1 MGNLI
6 LSSPDIMKLITETI
20 QCGTNKLNAVLL
32 ATSSADP
39 FYFKNFILTNI
50 NTPNF
55 GAFLDGRI
63 KINSVAGLEA
73 IATAKAEI
81 LKCKVYND
89 FTSSICSTSP
99 SMSNENGYIF
109 EALRD
114 DMSFDKLLE
123 RKTAQFD
130 FSSAKKDAEEKS
142 AKFFAEEKSVKAAK
156 AEPEAEPEAAE
167 AEPEE
172 LTTTR
177 IKWDPEDYQQPSH
190 LEFMWSRCGKGA
202 NLLWNSCGKGAENMF
217 KGCGKMSRDC
227 GRAAAN
233 FSKQCGKGA
242 ENMFNRCGK
251 EAESMWKRCGK
262 SLEKCDPTKKYGIAA
277 ALCFLTAYSMC

>member
-63 KINSVAGLEA
+63 KINSVAGVEA

-81 LKCKVYND
+81 LKCNAYND
-89 FTSSICSTSP
+89 FTSSICSNSP
-99 SMSNENGYIF
+99 SMSIKNGYIF

-123 RKTAQFD
+123 EKSN
-130 FSSAKKDAEEKS
+130 FSFAEEKS
-142 AKFFAEEKSVKAAK
+142 AKAA
-156 AEPEAEPEAAE
+156 EAEAEAAE

-177 IKWDPEDYQQPSH
+177 IKYDPEDYQQPSH

-202 NLLWNSCGKGAENMF
+202 NLLWNS
-217 KGCGKMSRDC
+217 
-227 GRAAAN
+227 
-233 FSKQCGKGA
+233 CGKGA

>member
-63 KINSVAGLEA
+63 KINSVAGVEA

-81 LKCKVYND
+81 LKCNAYND

-99 SMSNENGYIF
+99 SMSIKNGYIF
-109 EALRD
+109 QALGN
-114 DMSFDKLLE
+114 DMSFEKLLE
-123 RKTAQFD
+123 RKTFQSNIDAAKKEAE
-130 FSSAKKDAEEKS
+130 SAK
-142 AKFFAEEKSVKAAK
+142 
-156 AEPEAEPEAAE
+156 AAE
-167 AEPEE
+167 AEI
-172 LTTTR
+172 TR

-202 NLLWNSCGKGAENMF
+202 NLLWNSCGKT
-217 KGCGKMSRDC
+217 
-227 GRAAAN
+227 GRAA
-233 FSKQCGKGA
+233 G
-242 ENMFNRCGK
+242 
-251 EAESMWKRCGK
+251 
-262 SLEKCDPTKKYGIAA
+262 
-277 ALCFLTAYSMC
+277 

>member
-63 KINSVAGLEA
+63 KINSVAGVEA
-73 IATAKAEI
+73 IATA
-81 LKCKVYND
+81 
-89 FTSSICSTSP
+89 
-99 SMSNENGYIF
+99 
-109 EALRD
+109 
-114 DMSFDKLLE
+114 
-123 RKTAQFD
+123 
-130 FSSAKKDAEEKS
+130 
-142 AKFFAEEKSVKAAK
+142 
-156 AEPEAEPEAAE
+156 EAEAEAAEAEAAE

-202 NLLWNSCGKGAENMF
+202 NLLWNSCGKT
-217 KGCGKMSRDC
+217 
-227 GRAAAN
+227 GRAA
-233 FSKQCGKGA
+233 
-242 ENMFNRCGK
+242 
-251 EAESMWKRCGK
+251 
-262 SLEKCDPTKKYGIAA
+262 
-277 ALCFLTAYSMC
+277 

>member
-63 KINSVAGLEA
+63 KINSVAGVEA

-81 LKCKVYND
+81 LKCNAYND
-89 FTSSICSTSP
+89 FTSSICSNSP
-99 SMSNENGYIF
+99 SMSIKNGYIF
-109 EALRD
+109 EALGD

-123 RKTAQFD
+123 RKTEEKSN
-130 FSSAKKDAEEKS
+130 FSFAEEKS
-142 AKFFAEEKSVKAAK
+142 AK
-156 AEPEAEPEAAE
+156 AAE
-167 AEPEE
+167 TEPEE

-177 IKWDPEDYQQPSH
+177 IKYDPEDYQQPSH

-202 NLLWNSCGKGAENMF
+202 NLLWNSCGKTGRAA
-217 KGCGKMSRDC
+217 

>member
-63 KINSVAGLEA
+63 KINSVAGVEA

-81 LKCKVYND
+81 LKCNAYND

-99 SMSNENGYIF
+99 SMSIKNGYIF
-109 EALRD
+109 QALGN
-114 DMSFDKLLE
+114 DMSFEKLLE
-123 RKTAQFD
+123 RKTFQSNIDA
-130 FSSAKKDAEEKS
+130 AKK
-142 AKFFAEEKSVKAAK
+142 
-156 AEPEAEPEAAE
+156 EAELAEAVPAEAKAAE
-167 AEPEE
+167 AEPAAKAAEAE
-172 LTTTR
+172 ITR

-202 NLLWNSCGKGAENMF
+202 NLLWNSCGKTGRAA
-217 KGCGKMSRDC
+217 

>member
-63 KINSVAGLEA
+63 KINSVAGVEA

-81 LKCKVYND
+81 LKCNAYND
-89 FTSSICSTSP
+89 FTSSICSNSP
-99 SMSNENGYIF
+99 SMSIKNGYIF

-123 RKTAQFD
+123 EKSN
-130 FSSAKKDAEEKS
+130 FSFAEEKS
-142 AKFFAEEKSVKAAK
+142 AKAA
-156 AEPEAEPEAAE
+156 EAEAEAAE

-217 KGCGKMSRDC
+217 
-227 GRAAAN
+227 
-233 FSKQCGKGA
+233 
-242 ENMFNRCGK
+242 NRCGK

>member
-63 KINSVAGLEA
+63 KINSVAGVEA

-81 LKCKVYND
+81 LKCNAYND

-99 SMSNENGYIF
+99 SMSIKNGYIF
-109 EALRD
+109 QALGD

-123 RKTAQFD
+123 RKTEKFD

-142 AKFFAEEKSVKAAK
+142 AKFFAEEKSNFSFAEEKSAKAA
-156 AEPEAEPEAAE
+156 EAEAAE

-202 NLLWNSCGKGAENMF
+202 NLLWNSCGKTGRAA
-217 KGCGKMSRDC
+217 

>member
-63 KINSVAGLEA
+63 KINSVAGVEA
-73 IATAKAEI
+73 IATAEI
-81 LKCKVYND
+81 LKCNAYND
-89 FTSSICSTSP
+89 FTSSICSNSP
-99 SMSNENGYIF
+99 SMSIKNGYIF

-123 RKTAQFD
+123 RKIKF
-130 FSSAKKDAEEKS
+130 FFAEEKS
-142 AKFFAEEKSVKAAK
+142 AKAA
-156 AEPEAEPEAAE
+156 EAEAEAAEAEAAE

-202 NLLWNSCGKGAENMF
+202 NLL
-217 KGCGKMSRDC
+217 
-227 GRAAAN
+227 
-233 FSKQCGKGA
+233 
-242 ENMFNRCGK
+242 
-251 EAESMWKRCGK
+251 
-262 SLEKCDPTKKYGIAA
+262 
-277 ALCFLTAYSMC
+277 

>member
-63 KINSVAGLEA
+63 KINSVAGVEA

-81 LKCKVYND
+81 LKFNAYND

-142 AKFFAEEKSVKAAK
+142 AKAAK

-202 NLLWNSCGKGAENMF
+202 NLLWNRCGKTGRAA
-217 KGCGKMSRDC
+217 

>member
-63 KINSVAGLEA
+63 KINSVAGVEA

-81 LKCKVYND
+81 LKCNAYND

-99 SMSNENGYIF
+99 SMSIKNGYVF
-109 EALRD
+109 QALGD

-123 RKTAQFD
+123 QKSN
-130 FSSAKKDAEEKS
+130 FSFAEEKS
-142 AKFFAEEKSVKAAK
+142 AKAA
-156 AEPEAEPEAAE
+156 EAEAEAAE

-177 IKWDPEDYQQPSH
+177 IKYDPEDYQQPSH
-190 LEFMWSRCGKGA
+190 LEF
-202 NLLWNSCGKGAENMF
+202 
-217 KGCGKMSRDC
+217 
-227 GRAAAN
+227 
-233 FSKQCGKGA
+233 
-242 ENMFNRCGK
+242 MFNRCGK

-277 ALCFLTAYSMC
+277 AL